1 MKKIY
6 TCTPVSFAANEG
18 FHIRDTG
25 LIAAGLRA
33 LGHESKCILP
43 LPAHEDDWDLP
54 LIRTEYKNLSS
65 PSWWKSLGIDGLILY
80 SWAAPRYLTIARAI
94 KKAGIPLLIH
104 LDSSADFAEEPFS
117 FTPGGLRR
125 ELTHALR
132 SLHLSYADIISIAE
146 PAADVLA
153 RSRRYHWS
161 TAGKFFTM
169 SNPVTPR
176 CAYDGRKKEHKI
188 IAIGR
193 WADER
198 QKRPEFLMQTLQAL
212 YTTGCDFTTEIY
224 GRITDPMTEWHRSL
238 PAGIAEKI
246 SLCGYIPNGQLVEH
260 VYNNAEILLCPSLFE
275 GSHIV
280 STEALCCGC
289 SVVTPNRPSDL
300 RDVIWYTSR
309 NSGSVAP
316 EDSPESLAAAL
327 AQECRLW
334 AEGQRNPHEIARA
347 WQPHFHTDK
356 VIPQIIKRFETLK
369 K

>member
-33 LGHESKCILP
+33 LGYESKCILP

-54 LIRTEYKNLSS
+54 LIRTEYKKLSS

-80 SWAAPRYLTIARAI
+80 SWAAPRYLTIARAV
-94 KKAGIPLLIH
+94 KKAGIPLHIH

-132 SLHLSYADIISIAE
+132 SLHLSYADIISIAD

-161 TAGKFFTM
+161 TAGKYIPM
-169 SNPVTPR
+169 PCPVTPA
-176 CAYDGRKKEHKI
+176 CSYDGRVKENKI
-188 IAIGR
+188 ISVGR
-193 WADER
+193 WDDLR
-198 QKRPEFLMQTLQAL
+198 QKRPDLLMTSLELLYSRGCEFI
-212 YTTGCDFTTEIY
+212 TEIY
-224 GRITDPMTEWHRSL
+224 GKLTDDLKNWHAALPQASADKIVLKGYVPNKFLTE
-238 PAGIAEKI
+238 E
-246 SLCGYIPNGQLVEH
+246 
-260 VYNNAEILLCPSLFE
+260 VYNSARILLCPSLFE
-275 GSHIV
+275 SSHIV
-280 STEALCCGC
+280 SAEALCCGC
-289 SVVTPNRPSDL
+289 SVVTTNRPSDL

-356 VIPQIIKRFETLK
+356 VLPQIIKRFETLK